1 MKRIKILVVDTV
13 DMDINGMT
21 TVVMNIFRNINPKKF
36 SMDFVVNHYINSN
49 IHKEITGKDARV
61 FVLNRK
67 KNPLWYFV
75 TLIRIVR
82 RNNYEVIHVHGN
94 SATMAIDL
102 LAAKLGGCKK
112 RIAHAHSTQCT
123 YKKMNQVLHPLFEW
137 CCTERLACSQ
147 KAGKWLYNG
156 EHFTVIQNALNLEKY
171 KLNTGKRF
179 IIREQLGLD
188 KSDCLIGHVGV
199 INRSKNQL
207 FAVQVLRYLLLQKN
221 KNYHMIFVGKETDE
235 DKGYKKELEA
245 YIIQNGLKEN
255 VTFYGVTE
263 DVVGVMSAMDLFL
276 FPSIHEGLGIVMIEA
291 QLLQL
296 PVIASANVPR
306 EAKISEYCEFIDLE
320 QPLEIW
326 SEAVE
331 RQVQLKTKN
340 YTDGGISKKERERFD
355 ISGQIKVLEGIY
367 Q

>member
-36 SMDFVVNHYINSN
+36 SMDFVVNHHINSN
-49 IHKEITGKDARV
+49 IYKEITDKDARV

-67 KNPLWYFV
+67 KNPLCYFIS
-75 TLIRIVR
+75 LIRIIR

-102 LAAKLGGCKK
+102 LAAKLSGCKK

-147 KAGKWLYNG
+147 KAGEWLYNG
-156 EHFTVIQNALNLEKY
+156 KQFTVLHNALNLEKY
-171 KLNTGKRF
+171 KLDTRKRF

-188 KSDCLIGHVGV
+188 ESDCLIGHVGV

-207 FAVQVLRYLLLQKN
+207 FAVQVLHHLLLQKDD
-221 KNYHMIFVGKETDE
+221 NYHMVFVGKETDE
-235 DKGYKKELEA
+235 GKVYKKEIET
-245 YIIQNGLKEN
+245 YIIQNGLKEH

-276 FPSIHEGLGIVMIEA
+276 FPSLYEGLGIAMIEA
-291 QLLQL
+291 QILQL

-306 EAKISEYCEFIDLE
+306 EAKISECCVFIDLE
-320 QPLEIW
+320 QPLGIW
-326 SEAVE
+326 CEAVE
-331 RQVQLKTKN
+331 RQVRSRTK
-340 YTDGGISKKERERFD
+340 YIDGGIFQKAKECFD